1 MGGRGSS
8 GRRTS
13 PAATAERLVANGG
26 KRWQK
31 NGQDRVYL
39 DKALR
44 NEIPEAEFSKM
55 SRSMVGMFSETVS
68 SAYFDVNANELKYK
82 KLRYNDFSEN
92 LINEAFNKLKK
103 KKK

>member
-1 MGGRGSS
+1 
-8 GRRTS
+8 
-13 PAATAERLVANGG
+13 
-26 KRWQK
+26 
-31 NGQDRVYL
+31 
-39 DKALR
+39 
-44 NEIPEAEFSKM
+44 
-55 SRSMVGMFSETVS
+55 MFSETVS